1 MSQRTRGRFRQQPA
15 AAPAA
20 AEAAAPD
27 SATADAP
34 GGVVRA
40 LTPRGLNT
48 RAKLL
53 RSAHAVFSET
63 PFVDVR
69 ITDITAHAR
78 VASGT
83 FYTYFDSKE
92 EIFREVAVRVLEE
105 MSAAPRRAGRS
116 AADAAQDPM
125 RQVEA
130 ATRGYFEAVRQNARI
145 ARSIEELQ
153 MRESGVGEA
162 RRATLLIGVRR
173 IARWIERLQQEG
185 RCDAAVDPWRTAQ
198 VLHAMNVS
206 VAYDHLVHRSAAEET
221 EELLAATMRIWRSAL
236 GLNG

>member
-1 MSQRTRGRFRQQPA
+1 MRQRTRGRQQPA
-15 AAPAA
+15 TAPAEPA
-20 AEAAAPD
+20 A
-27 SATADAP
+27 
-34 GGVVRA
+34 GVVRP
-40 LTPRGLNT
+40 LTPRGLST

-53 RSAHAVFSET
+53 RSAHAIFSET

-92 EIFREVAVRVLEE
+92 EIFREVATQVLEE
-105 MSAAPRRAGRS
+105 MSSAPRRSGRA
-116 AADAAQDPM
+116 AADASPDPM

-130 ATRGYFEAVRQNARI
+130 ATRGYFEAVRRNARI

-153 MRESGVGEA
+153 MRESSVGEA

-173 IARWIERLQQEG
+173 IARWIEKLQREG
-185 RCDAAVDPWRTAQ
+185 RCDPAVDPWHTAQ
-198 VLHAMNVS
+198 ALHAMNVS
-206 VAYDHLVHRSAAEET
+206 VAYDHLVHRNAADET
-221 EELLAATMRIWRSAL
+221 EELLAATMRIWRAAL
-236 GLNG
+236 GLKG